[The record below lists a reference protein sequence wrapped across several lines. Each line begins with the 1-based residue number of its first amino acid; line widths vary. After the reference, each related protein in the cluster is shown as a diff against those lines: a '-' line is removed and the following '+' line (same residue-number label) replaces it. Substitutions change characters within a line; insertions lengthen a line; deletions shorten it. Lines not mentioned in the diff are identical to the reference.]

1 MQTETYRRKV
11 IAVEAI
17 QVTDETLYEIA
28 KWCGGDVRTDYETK
42 EKFIK
47 ISVLHPLKPE
57 HSKAYSGNWIL
68 KSAAGYKIF
77 NDKAFL
83 SSWEKVEKESTPE
96 EKLQEHL
103 GKMSVTSSDSITTDP
118 ANGVLTFQTP
128 DPVG

>member
-1 MQTETYRRKV
+1 MQTETYRRKI

-17 QVTDETLYEIA
+17 QVTEENLYEIA

-57 HSKAYSGNWIL
+57 HSRAYSGNWIL

-96 EKLQEHL
+96 EKLREHL
-103 GKMSVTSSDSITTDP
+103 GKMSSDSLTQNTDP

-128 DPVG
+128 DPVV

>member
-1 MQTETYRRKV
+1 MQTETYRRKI

-17 QVTDETLYEIA
+17 QVTEETLYEIA

-57 HSKAYSGNWIL
+57 HSKAYAGNWIL

-83 SSWEKVEKESTPE
+83 SSWEKVDPEPKSDTPE
-96 EKLQEHL
+96 DRLREQLNKSFSKDGAE
-103 GKMSVTSSDSITTDP
+103 
-118 ANGVLTFQTP
+118 ALTFTAPTP
-128 DPVG
+128 DLEA